1 MLATE
6 KMVSLEEILKD
17 SKPLDIEIG
26 FGKGQFIVEKAKQ
39 YKDINFIGFE
49 VKKGLV
55 DYTVSLIE
63 KNGLS
68 NIYVEK
74 SYANVSIPQKIA
86 NESVRYIYVNFPD
99 PWWKRKHKKRR
110 ILQTDYIKHFYNA
123 LQSEGVIYVRTDVK
137 EYSDFVRKNFS
148 QFKEFIEIEHD
159 IIVDNILSNRESR
172 CLEEGLDVYY
182 LAFKKVVP
190 GTMQVTI
197 RNYSSDSDEDSDF
210 EQF

>member
-1 MLATE
+1 MLVSE
-6 KMVSLEEILKD
+6 KMRSLEEILQD

-26 FGKGQFIVEKAKQ
+26 FGRGQFIVEKAKQ

-63 KNGLS
+63 KNALS

-74 SYANVSIPQKIA
+74 SFANISIPNKIT

-110 ILQTDYIKHFYNA
+110 ILQTDYIKRFYNA
-123 LQSEGVIYVRTDVK
+123 LQTNGVIYVRTDVK

-148 QFKEFIEIEHD
+148 QFPEFVEIDHD
-159 IIVDNILSNRESR
+159 IISDNIHSNRESR

-182 LAFKKVVP
+182 LAFKKVVA
-190 GTMQVTI
+190 GTMPVTI
-197 RNYSSDSDEDSDF
+197 IAGPADSDEEI